1 VFFYISLK
9 SNWLVKLS
17 LNSPPLRSSGLIIF
31 REKVSLSNPSRYDSK
46 TKLLQIVTKT
56 TTLTG
61 TLPRISIRKVVQ
73 ETKLL

>member
-1 VFFYISLK
+1 VAKFTSIEIERTDFQ
-9 SNWLVKLS
+9 
-17 LNSPPLRSSGLIIF
+17 
-31 REKVSLSNPSRYDSK
+31 REKVLLSNPSRYDSK
-46 TKLLQIVTKT
+46 TKLLQIATKK